1 MRGIIIKYKLL
12 LYIYKCSWH
21 ASSIQYQIF
30 PSYSW
35 NGQTVFCFPR
45 CIFARCSHTSSF
57 LGRVACKLDARVHTA
72 SDSDSPKRLQ
82 LRAIP
87 WKETEVFFSRR
98 QTDGQTDYCWWG
110 TCEKSRTAIKRPS
123 NCLLVRR
130 RRAAVQSFS
139 ALCPLLALLCR
150 FYRHLKHSRR
160 TRGEKELKNCVL
172 AMAIRAA
179 VGQVPRLAASEGSLL
194 YGQHATI
201 LPIING
207 EAD

>member
-1 MRGIIIKYKLL
+1 MFLTCIKY
-12 LYIYKCSWH
+12 SVPD
-21 ASSIQYQIF
+21 F
-30 PSYSW
+30 PSFSW

-57 LGRVACKLDARVHTA
+57 LGRVACKLDARVPARATA
-72 SDSDSPKRLQ
+72 SNCNCVCLCAGRYAARFREKR
-82 LRAIP
+82 R
-87 WKETEVFFSRR
+87 KYSS
-98 QTDGQTDYCWWG
+98 QTDGQTDYCWRG

-179 VGQVPRLAASEGSLL
+179 VGQVPRLAAFCTANTQLFCR
-194 YGQHATI
+194 
-201 LPIING
+201 
-207 EAD
+207 